1 MHKGKLT
8 IWKDDRGFGF
18 IQLDDT
24 EKKVFLHISSL
35 KNKRK
40 RPQEGD
46 IIKYQLTTDE
56 KGKLTATN
64 ASIEEKMPAWIVVLL
79 ILSILPIWGTFKLSM
94 IYRNPLPMAVY
105 PITGLITY
113 LFYAHDKK
121 QATNENWRIPEQN
134 LYFWELIGGWIG
146 GFIAQ
151 NTLHHKSKK
160 SSYQSVYWIIVAIHL
175 AGWTYWLFLQPYNL
189 RLG

>member
-18 IQLDDT
+18 IQTNDGD
-24 EKKVFLHISSL
+24 KKVFLHISNL
-35 KNKRK
+35 RNKRK

-46 IIKYQLTTDE
+46 MIKYQLITDE

-64 ASIEEKMPAWIVVLL
+64 ASIQEKFAAWILIL
-79 ILSILPIWGTFKLSM
+79 FILSILPVWGTVKLSM
-94 IYRNPLPMAVY
+94 IYSNPLAIAIY

-113 LFYAHDKK
+113 LLYAQHKN
-121 QATNENWRIPEQN
+121 QATLGKWRISEKN
-134 LYFWELIGGWIG
+134 LHFWEFIGGWIG

-151 NTLHHKSKK
+151 NILHHKSKK
-160 SSYQSVYWIIVAIHL
+160 SSYQSVYWMIVAIHL
-175 AGWTYWLFLQPYNL
+175 AGWTYWLLYIYSL
-189 RLG
+189 IAI

>member
-35 KNKRK
+35 RNKRK

-64 ASIEEKMPAWIVVLL
+64 ASIEKKMPAWIVVLL
-79 ILSILPIWGTFKLSM
+79 ILSILPIWGTVKLSM

-105 PITGLITY
+105 PITGLVTY
-113 LFYAHDKK
+113 WFYAHDKK
-121 QATNENWRIPEQN
+121 QANNENWRIPEQT
-134 LYFWELIGGWIG
+134 LHFWELIGGWIG

-151 NTLHHKSKK
+151 NTLHHKSEK

-175 AGWTYWLFLQPYNL
+175 ASWTYWLFLQPYNL

>member
-35 KNKRK
+35 RNKRK

-79 ILSILPIWGTFKLSM
+79 ILSILPIWGTVKLSM

-105 PITGLITY
+105 PITGLVTY
-113 LFYAHDKK
+113 WFYAHDKK
-121 QATNENWRIPEQN
+121 QANNENWRIPEQT
-134 LYFWELIGGWIG
+134 LHFWELIGGWIG

-160 SSYQSVYWIIVAIHL
+160 SSYQSAYWIIVAIHL
-175 AGWTYWLFLQPYNL
+175 ASWTYWLFLQPYNL